1 VQDSAVPDDAVPAGA
16 APAGAAPAGLE
27 AAGPSPDVPP
37 APPWGQVLATTLRLW
52 LQRRSVRARRLTAVV
67 LAVAV
72 LAAAVL
78 IVLLGRHPSGPAAP
92 RRTGRAAQAS
102 ASPNP
107 ASQAAIAA
115 AAAARQQAAAARQ
128 QAAAWV
134 ATQVSRSS
142 IAACDPVMCSALQAR
157 GVPAASLLPL
167 GPSAADPLGSA
178 VVVSTA
184 AIRSQFGARLA
195 SVYAPT
201 ILAAFGTGT
210 ARVEVRV
217 TAPDGS
223 AAYLS
228 ALRADVHGRMTN
240 GAGLLRNS
248 HISAPAAAR
257 RQLATGQVDARLLST
272 LVTLAGLERVR
283 IVAFYDGGPGS
294 SSGVP
299 LRAVELA
306 SPRLP
311 RHARGGQVGYLKSV
325 LAFVH
330 AQRALFLA
338 SSASLQR
345 IGRNQAVLHIEFAA
359 PSPLGLLGSNPGG
372 PKVNGRP

>member
-1 VQDSAVPDDAVPAGA
+1 
-16 APAGAAPAGLE
+16 
-27 AAGPSPDVPP
+27 VPP

-92 RRTGRAAQAS
+92 RRTGRAAQGS
-102 ASPNP
+102 ASRPNP
-107 ASQAAIAA
+107 VSQAAIAA
-115 AAAARQQAAAARQ
+115 AAAARQ

-142 IAACDPVMCSALQAR
+142 IAACDPVMCSALQAQ

-195 SVYAPT
+195 GVYAPT

-210 ARVEVRV
+210 ARIEVRV

-228 ALRADVHGRMTN
+228 ALRSDVRARMTN

-272 LVTLAGLERVR
+272 LVTLAGLERVH
-283 IVAFYDGGPGS
+283 IAAFYDGGPGS

-325 LAFVH
+325 LAFVR
-330 AQRALFLA
+330 AQRAPFLA

-345 IGRNQAVLHIEFAA
+345 IGRSQAVLHIEFAA
-359 PSPLGLLGSNPGG
+359 PSPLGLLGSNPGAR
-372 PKVNGRP
+372 K